1 MYNFDDRMNIFGDL
15 EDLEQVFNLD
25 GKYDNVTRDKFYKTF
40 CGVSYAQWQNNSP
53 QIPTSRVQ
61 FPPLL
66 TPGESIKKVCFI
78 LVTIIPPGQTLP
90 S

>member
-1 MYNFDDRMNIFGDL
+1 MNIFGDL

-40 CGVSYAQWQNNSP
+40 CGVNYAQWQNNSP

-66 TPGESIKKVCFI
+66 KPGERVSKKCASFWQP
-78 LVTIIPPGQTLP
+78 LYPQAKLCQANLA
-90 S
+90 